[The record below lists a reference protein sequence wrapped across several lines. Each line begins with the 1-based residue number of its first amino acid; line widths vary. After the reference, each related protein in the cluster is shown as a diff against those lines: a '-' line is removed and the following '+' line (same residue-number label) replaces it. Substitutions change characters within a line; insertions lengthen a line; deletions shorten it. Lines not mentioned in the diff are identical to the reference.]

1 MTRIHYH
8 PCPQALGEY
17 NYLTDTIVLHKGHKR
32 YREIHDRILLH
43 EREHARIF
51 REHSGWLKRL
61 VLNVKLDYRTRITGA
76 TRIPLK
82 LLRELYPSSLGYD
95 LFRALYLLAYIPLVV
110 AEGIVFTVKNF
121 LGSE

>member
-17 NYLTDTIVLHKGHKR
+17 DYATDTIILHEGLRR
-32 YREIHDRILLH
+32 YRELHDSILRH

-51 REHSGWLKRL
+51 LEHRGWLRRL
-61 VLNVKLDYRTRITGA
+61 VLNVRLDYGDRITGA
-76 TRIPLK
+76 TRVPLK
-82 LLRELYPSSLGYD
+82 LLRELQPSSLGYD
-95 LFRALYLLAYIPLVV
+95 LFRALYLLAYLPLVV
-110 AEGIVFTVKNF
+110 AEGFVFTVKSF

>member
-8 PCPQALGEY
+8 PCPPALGEY
-17 NYLTDTIVLHKGHKR
+17 DYFTDIIILHEGLRK
-32 YREIHDRILLH
+32 YRELHDAILRH

-51 REHSGWLKRL
+51 REHRGWMSRL
-61 VLNVKLDYRTRITGA
+61 VLNVMLDYRTRITGA
-76 TRIPLK
+76 TRVPMR

-95 LFRALYLLAYIPLVV
+95 FFRALYLLAYVPIVV
-110 AEGIVFTVKNF
+110 VEGVVFTVKRF